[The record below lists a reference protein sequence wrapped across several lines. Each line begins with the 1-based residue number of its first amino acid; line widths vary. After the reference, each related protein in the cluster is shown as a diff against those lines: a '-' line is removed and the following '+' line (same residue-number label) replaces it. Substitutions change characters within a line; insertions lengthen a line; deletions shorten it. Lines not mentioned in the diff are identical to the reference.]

1 MKIFYFFLFYLLFL
15 SKIKKVTILGTNDM
29 HGRIFPD
36 KNDKLDLKIG
46 GLSLFSSYL
55 KVLRKTEDR
64 LLWLDGGDL
73 FTGTLES

>member
-1 MKIFYFFLFYLLFL
+1 M
-15 SKIKKVTILGTNDM
+15 GTNDM

-36 KNDKLDLKIG
+36 KNDKLNLKIG